1 MYTQRSS
8 RARMPSSGSSSHIW
22 LAMGLRSPYP
32 ARIPL
37 SVQPSRGLPA
47 EAARPPPPHSG
58 VGGTAC
64 VFPKSPV
71 KGYFSCD
78 KVRPE
83 NCKKKKGGYLT
94 FTRRFLLKRG
104 WFFFLS
110 LFGRMRNLKGGYK
123 IKYRGYIEQ
132 FFGLRGVS
140 KAAKSLRKA
149 CEKPAKGGFRIV
161 SVRR

>member
-1 MYTQRSS
+1 
-8 RARMPSSGSSSHIW
+8 
-22 LAMGLRSPYP
+22 MGFYNSAVLQNTPTP
-32 ARIPL
+32 A
-37 SVQPSRGLPA
+37 
-47 EAARPPPPHSG
+47 PPPHSG

-83 NCKKKKGGYLT
+83 NCKKGGYLT

-132 FFGLRGVS
+132 FFGFRGVS
-140 KAAKSLRKA
+140 KAGKA
-149 CEKPAKGGFRIV
+149 CEKPAKGGFRNCV
-161 SVRR
+161 SPEIGGCFQREGTSICVP